1 MSLVRISITFFTMVK
16 SSAPIWVLLSAFTFG
31 LEKITLNLI
40 MVGVLITAGE
50 ILTAFGEVEFDTVG
64 FCLCL
69 SAAICGGI
77 RWTLVQFKL
86 QKLDPPLGG
95 PVVTM
100 RVLASTMFFSM
111 LMLSAII
118 ERPWEKLGPEHGD
131 PKFVSLGLF
140 GAFIAIAMVLCEFW
154 LILNSNA
161 IVLMIG
167 GVLKELLTIFV
178 GVTFFGDDL
187 NIINVSGIVVVFF
200 GVFLYKVTLHLS
212 KAEKEVD
219 AGETDSVFSRV
230 SSLDAYDDE
239 MPRRHKHKNSNPDLA
254 LIYTIDDDDDDDE
267 EEEDVMDRGNLASPL
282 RRTNGSREAF
292 EMGDVEVP
300 PVV

>member
-1 MSLVRISITFFTMVK
+1 
-16 SSAPIWVLLSAFTFG
+16 
-31 LEKITLNLI
+31 
-40 MVGVLITAGE
+40 
-50 ILTAFGEVEFDTVG
+50 
-64 FCLCL
+64 
-69 SAAICGGI
+69 
-77 RWTLVQFKL
+77 
-86 QKLDPPLGG
+86 
-95 PVVTM
+95 M
-100 RVLASTMFFSM
+100 RVLVDPEFNCHHFDDWGCFERIVNNLCWVSPYHESSFS
-111 LMLSAII
+111 LCRGLDFLLF
-118 ERPWEKLGPEHGD
+118 KLTLQ
-131 PKFVSLGLF
+131 FTRV
-140 GAFIAIAMVLCEFW
+140 A
-154 LILNSNA
+154 
-161 IVLMIG
+161 
-167 GVLKELLTIFV
+167 
-178 GVTFFGDDL
+178 FFGDDL

-254 LIYTIDDDDDDDE
+254 LSYTIDDEDDDDE